1 MADSG
6 IALLDNLMAGAA
18 AEIGPA
24 NTNSEATAAIQEL
37 LYGHGYGM
45 PLMRMPGYG
54 AYGPATKRA
63 VKAFRARYGLGNGE
77 TVTQATLQRLVK
89 ETASRPVVTR
99 PYLTLVLDIPYSGFA
114 KLVSIVA
121 IVEGAGKFAAIA
133 KNPDKAGLS
142 IGIIQW
148 AQKPKRLA
156 EITKK
161 FDATAATKSVV
172 RPLLGF
178 QVGDDA
184 GFNALVAHLES
195 TRGGTNAAGETTN
208 ATYDLIRDPWKSRF
222 TDVCLHP
229 TLQRVQVQ
237 AAIAA
242 FQASRAAFS
251 ADLAMLTSEKSVAL
265 ALDIANQFGDGGLR
279 RLAAVAAPG
288 ATNQADLRD
297 RLAEEARKKLL
308 VLFPGQPVF
317 AKSREDRSNFILTGA
332 GLSDAN
338 FTP

>member
-6 IALLDNLMAGAA
+6 IELLDKLKAGTV
-18 AEIGPA
+18 AEIGPGDGNPQA
-24 NTNSEATAAIQEL
+24 NAAIQEL
-37 LYGHGYGM
+37 LHGHGYKM
-45 PLMRMPGYG
+45 PLMRMSGHG
-54 AYGPATKRA
+54 NYGPATKRA
-63 VKAFRARYGLGNGE
+63 VKDFRARFDLGNGE

-89 ETASRPVVTR
+89 EPASRPVITR
-99 PYLTLVLDIPYSGFA
+99 PYLTYVLDIPYSGYP
-114 KLVSIVA
+114 KIVSVVA

-161 FDATAATKSVV
+161 FDTTNATKAVV

-184 GFNALVAHLES
+184 GFNALMTHLES
-195 TRGGTNAAGETTN
+195 ARGGTNAAGETTN
-208 ATYDLIRDPWKSRF
+208 AAYDLIRDPWKSRF

-229 TLQRVQVQ
+229 DLQKVQVQ
-237 AAIAA
+237 AAVAA
-242 FQASRAAFS
+242 FQASHSAFS
-251 ADLAMLTSEKSVAL
+251 TDLALLKSEKSVAL

-279 RLAAVAAPG
+279 RLAAKAAPG
-288 ATNQADLRD
+288 VTDQSTLQK
-297 RLAEEARKKLL
+297 RLAEEAEKKIQT
-308 VLFPGQPVF
+308 LFPKQPVF
-317 AKSREDRSNFILTGA
+317 VRARADRSHFILNDA
-332 GLSDAN
+332 GLSDAI